1 MGIIRRHSFMRST
14 VPSADR
20 TELID
25 TPEKLISFAKTRN
38 IETVPFAAE
47 KVAVALGIT
56 VKYEGLLNEV
66 SGILQ
71 RKDDLSGWEIVVNSA
86 HHLHRQRYTIAHELG
101 HYCLHRFYSNN
112 FEDDIF
118 FRSAEISQTEWEAN
132 DFAGAILIPED
143 VFRSKLREGVNDVE
157 ALAKVFK
164 VSSLALRMRAKK
176 LGMSGHGL

>member
-1 MGIIRRHSFMRST
+1 VRRNGHNPQLQI
-14 VPSADR
+14 PSSNR
-20 TELID
+20 VELID
-25 TPEKLISFAKTRN
+25 TPEKLISFAKTSS
-38 IETVPFAAE
+38 IETVPFEAE
-47 KVAVALGIT
+47 KVASALGIV
-56 VKYEGLLNEV
+56 VKYEGLKNDI

-71 RKDDLSGWEIVVNSA
+71 RKEDLSGWEILVNSA

-118 FRSAEISQTEWEAN
+118 FRSAETSQTEWEAN

-143 VFRSKLREGVNDVE
+143 VFRVKLREGINDVE
-157 ALAKVFK
+157 ALAKTFK
-164 VSSLALRMRAKK
+164 VSSLAVRMRAKK